1 MNNTSAIIGI
11 GDSWV
16 QGEGGYP
23 KHIWEENNGRMWKHL
38 EESKHLI
45 PIENENSWVNRLAL
59 DLNFNSINLGQRAIG
74 NRGAVRTLYLNDF
87 SQYNNGIIILMLT
100 GFDRFDLF
108 HSNWQ
113 DDHYKFTTLW
123 PFMDNKER
131 NIFYGKEL
139 YSEQSAA
146 VETAC
151 SILEAQTFA
160 KSHNFDFIF
169 ANGFEIRGEE
179 YLNTMCPTV
188 SKKIDWDRCVH
199 THTDYDCFA
208 RLFARKDNLCKDDYE
223 SVANFYP
230 KMHWPATYMTN
241 DMHPTIEGYKL
252 IASEIKRIF
261 IGNV

>member
-1 MNNTSAIIGI
+1 MSNTSVIIGI
-11 GDSWV
+11 GDSWT

-23 KHIWEENNGRMWKHL
+23 KHIWKENKGRMWKPL
-38 EESKHLI
+38 AESRHLI
-45 PIENENSWVNRLAL
+45 PIENENSWVNKLAIE
-59 DLNFNSINLGQRAIG
+59 LNYDSINLGQRAIG
-74 NRGAVRTLYLNDF
+74 NRGAARTLYLNDF
-87 SQYNNGIIILMLT
+87 SKYTKGIVIFMLT

-131 NIFYGKEL
+131 NVFYGKEL
-139 YSEQSAA
+139 YSEESAA

-160 KSHNFDFIF
+160 KANNFDFIF

-179 YLNTMCPTV
+179 YLNKMCPDV
-188 SKKIDWDRCVH
+188 SQKIDWDRCVH

-223 SVANFYP
+223 SIANFYP
-230 KMHWPATYMTN
+230 AMDWPATYMTN

-252 IASEIKRIF
+252 IASEMKRIF
-261 IGNV
+261 DV